1 MRFRD
6 YSLPRKLMILMLLAS
21 SIAPILM
28 CAILLVYDISTAKQA
43 TASHLGSL
51 AQIIADNSKA
61 AVSFGDQ
68 PAATEVLSSLKAEPH
83 ITRACIYDKQGK
95 LFAVYHLDG
104 SSESSVLALRSP
116 GTYFDPNEV
125 VRYQRMML
133 GGDEIGSVCIESDM
147 ADVDERFR
155 RYGGILA
162 VVMLLSWLA
171 ALLTG
176 SRLQRTITEPLR
188 NLIAVAHAISD
199 SGDLNQHVDV
209 DRNDEIGDLANSFNN
224 MIDYLK
230 EMATVFEGMTG
241 GDLSRDIEPRSERD
255 TLGHAF
261 ASMTEGLRK
270 LVRSVREGAAQL
282 AGGSSKVAASSGD
295 SAKVSVDASS
305 AIEEV
310 TSTMQEMSVNTQNV
324 VKNTQMQASSV
335 NETSA
340 AMDEMV
346 ASIQRVADT
355 CQVLLEISGRSR
367 REAQNGIESMQQ
379 ADSGLNRINSSIQ
392 MSSKI
397 IAALGERA
405 DNIGRIIQVIDDLAE
420 QTNLLALNAAIE
432 AARAGEHGLG
442 FAVVADEVRKLA
454 EKSAQSTKEIS
465 ELILGIQHESHR
477 AVDNMEKSAIT
488 VNESLILGATLRTA
502 LKTISDVVGE
512 VYRSVE
518 EISASA
524 NEQARGSSR
533 ITKATIRLNEITH
546 EIDASVAEQAAGT
559 KAVVRAMERMR
570 ELVHQ
575 SSSGSAELAASAGE
589 MSHMA
594 REMMTAV
601 GQFKTGL

>member
-6 YSLPRKLMILMLLAS
+6 YSLPRKLMVLMMLAS
-21 SIAPILM
+21 SIALILM
-28 CAILLVYDISTAKQA
+28 CAILLVYDIGTAKRA
-43 TASHLGSL
+43 TASHLASL

-104 SSESSVLALRSP
+104 SSESSVLTLRSP

-125 VRYQRMML
+125 VQYQRMML
-133 GGDEIGSVCIESDM
+133 GDDEIGTVCIESDM
-147 ADVDERFR
+147 ADINERFR

-176 SRLQRTITEPLR
+176 SRLQRSITEPLR
-188 NLIAVAHAISD
+188 NLIEIAHAISD
-199 SGDLNQHVDV
+199 SGDLNQHVEV

-230 EMATVFEGMTG
+230 EMAAVFEGMSG
-241 GDLSRDIEPRSERD
+241 GDLSRDVKPRSEHD

-355 CQVLLEISGRSR
+355 CQLLLEISGRSR
-367 REAQNGIESMQQ
+367 KEAQNGIESMQQ

-392 MSSKI
+392 MSSRI

-405 DNIGRIIQVIDDLAE
+405 DNIGQIIQVIDDLAE

-477 AVDNMEKSAIT
+477 AVDNMEKSATT

-512 VYRSVE
+512 VYKSVE

-533 ITKATIRLNEITH
+533 ITRATIRLNEITH
-546 EIDASVAEQAAGT
+546 EIDASVAEQASGT
-559 KAVVRAMERMR
+559 QAVVRAMERMR

-575 SSSGSAELAASAGE
+575 SSSSSAELAASAGQ

>member
-6 YSLPRKLMILMLLAS
+6 YSLPRKLMVLMMLAS
-21 SIAPILM
+21 SIALILM
-28 CAILLVYDISTAKQA
+28 CAILLVYDIGTAKRA
-43 TASHLGSL
+43 TASHLTSL

-104 SSESSVLALRSP
+104 SSESSVLTLRSP

-125 VRYQRMML
+125 VQYQRMML
-133 GGDEIGSVCIESDM
+133 GDDEIGTVCIESDM
-147 ADVDERFR
+147 ADINERFR

-176 SRLQRTITEPLR
+176 SRLQRSITEPLR
-188 NLIAVAHAISD
+188 NLIAIAHAISD
-199 SGDLNQHVDV
+199 SGDLNQHVEV

-230 EMATVFEGMTG
+230 EMAAVFEGMSG
-241 GDLSRDIEPRSERD
+241 GDLSRDVKPRSEHD

-310 TSTMQEMSVNTQNV
+310 TSTMQEMSINTQNV

-355 CQVLLEISGRSR
+355 CQLLLEISGRSR
-367 REAQNGIESMQQ
+367 KEAQNGIESMQQ

-392 MSSKI
+392 MSSRI

-405 DNIGRIIQVIDDLAE
+405 DNIGQIIQFIDDLAE

-454 EKSAQSTKEIS
+454 EKSAQSTREIS

-477 AVDNMEKSAIT
+477 AVDNMEKSATT

-512 VYRSVE
+512 VYKSVE

-533 ITKATIRLNEITH
+533 ITRATIRLNEITH
-546 EIDASVAEQAAGT
+546 EIDASVAEQASGT
-559 KAVVRAMERMR
+559 QAVVRAMERMR

-575 SSSGSAELAASAGE
+575 SSSSSAELAASAGQ